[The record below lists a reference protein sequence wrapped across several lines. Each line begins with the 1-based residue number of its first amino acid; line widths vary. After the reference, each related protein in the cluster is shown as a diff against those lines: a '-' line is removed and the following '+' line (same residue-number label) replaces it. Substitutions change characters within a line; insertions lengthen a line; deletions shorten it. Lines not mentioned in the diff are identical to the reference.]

1 MPAGN
6 KYGIKIIDDLTGT
19 YEYSPPFDMT
29 VPAPAAL
36 TSSTHAVTSTR
47 STPASTATAVS
58 PVVPTGVSA
67 KGVSGPATD
76 TNAASIGAMPTSS
89 IATGLSSVPDLGL
102 IFGIASAAVGGII
115 IIIIVAVVWARVR
128 SDRKKDNYYGKS
140 FRDRRS
146 AFDAETPTTR
156 HHSRSSS
163 SSSFGDRRAS
173 QLFNYP
179 RLQRLLS
186 SRTLTRGSTR
196 RGLSHRGAG
205 AGRSSSPPPMPPM
218 PPLAAI
224 QLRNPPPPLPRG
236 ALQVVN
242 NGLPH
247 SPAPLSPALQ
257 TPLAPMP
264 AVLVPRAHPE
274 PLNLSQGIQPY
285 MPRVYTP
292 IRPGFED
299 INL

>member
-19 YEYSPPFDMT
+19 FEYSPPFDMA
-29 VPAPAAL
+29 VPAAVPVSSA
-36 TSSTHAVTSTR
+36 TSAPVNTSTR
-47 STPASTATAVS
+47 STPVSTATATTAT
-58 PVVPTGVSA
+58 PPAAAPTSKAV
-67 KGVSGPATD
+67 KGAAVD
-76 TNAASIGAMPTSS
+76 TNAASVSASPSVT
-89 IATGLSSVPDLGL
+89 APPLSSVPDLGL
-102 IFGIASAAVGGII
+102 IFGIASAGVGGLII
-115 IIIIVAVVWARVR
+115 IIVVAVVWARVR
-128 SDRKKDNYYGKS
+128 SDRKKENYYGKS

-156 HHSRSSS
+156 RHSRSSS

-205 AGRSSSPPPMPPM
+205 AGRSSSPPPPM
-218 PPLAAI
+218 PSLTSI

-236 ALQVVN
+236 VLQVMN
-242 NGLPH
+242 NGAPESPLTPLPKAVMAKEP
-247 SPAPLSPALQ
+247 PAPLNLALG
-257 TPLAPMP
+257 A
-264 AVLVPRAHPE
+264 
-274 PLNLSQGIQPY
+274 QPY
-285 MPRVYTP
+285 KPRVYTP

-299 INL
+299 VNL

>member
-19 YEYSPPFDMT
+19 FEYSPPFDMT
-29 VPAPAAL
+29 VPVPAASA
-36 TSSTHAVTSTR
+36 TSISSTLVNTSTISSTV
-47 STPASTATAVS
+47 STPPAAPTGIAAKGATA
-58 PVVPTGVSA
+58 
-67 KGVSGPATD
+67 D
-76 TNAASIGAMPTSS
+76 THSASISASPSAMPL
-89 IATGLSSVPDLGL
+89 ASVPDLGL
-102 IFGIASAAVGGII
+102 IFGIASAGVGGLITII
-115 IIIIVAVVWARVR
+115 VVAVVWARVR

-179 RLQRLLS
+179 RLHRLLS
-186 SRTLTRGSTR
+186 SRTLTRGSTK

-205 AGRSSSPPPMPPM
+205 AGRSPSPPPPM
-218 PPLAAI
+218 PPLASI
-224 QLRNPPPPLPRG
+224 QLRNPPPPLARG
-236 ALQVVN
+236 PLQVTNSAVPESPLAP
-242 NGLPH
+242 LPNAVMPREP
-247 SPAPLSPALQ
+247 PAPL
-257 TPLAPMP
+257 
-264 AVLVPRAHPE
+264 
-274 PLNLSQGIQPY
+274 NLTLDTQPY

-299 INL
+299 VNL